1 MITMISS
8 TANYVTY
15 SEPIKDFRERMKAE
29 KPFSDAKKQADEL
42 LAKESAKK
50 MLATIQSDSQFA
62 EQMAN
67 THAFTRDYELID
79 LADVPIESETGMN
92 EYSQHVRNF
101 EAKANDVMTER
112 IQLYNKMK
120 TNGSTG
126 AEIFNGLVAFDKT
139 LSADYQKA
147 TKLDLMTN
155 LV

>member
-8 TANYVTY
+8 TPTTSSY
-15 SEPIKDFRERMKAE
+15 SEPIKDFRERMKVE

-42 LAKESAKK
+42 LAKENAKK
-50 MLATIQSDSQFA
+50 MLATIQSDPQFA

-79 LADVPIESETGMN
+79 LADVPVENPVAMEAYN
-92 EYSQHVRNF
+92 QHVHSF
-101 EAKANDVMTER
+101 EAKADGIMNER

-120 TNGSTG
+120 ANGSTG
-126 AEIFNGLVAFDKT
+126 ADIFNGLVAFDKT
-139 LSADYQKA
+139 LPDDYQKA
-147 TKLDLMTN
+147 TRLDLMTN